1 MRNLEMIIIHCSAT
15 PSNMDIGVEEIRK
28 WHLERGFSDIGYHYV
43 IRRDGELEVGRPINT
58 PGAHCKGHNARSIG
72 VCLVGGVDKY
82 AGKLV
87 ASCNFTELQWNAL
100 DLLVTSLLGKYPS
113 IQSVHGH
120 NEFAAKDCP
129 CFDVQEWVKRT
140 RIMERRSAKS

>member
-1 MRNLEMIIIHCSAT
+1 MRNLDMIVIHCSAT

-28 WHLERGFSDIGYHYV
+28 WHLEQGFSDIGYHYV
-43 IRRDGELEVGRPINT
+43 IKRNGELEVGRPIDK

-87 ASCNFTELQWNAL
+87 SSCNFTELQWNAL
-100 DLLVTSLLGKYPS
+100 DLLVTNLLGKYHS
-113 IQSVHGH
+113 IRSVHGH

-129 CFDVQEWVKRT
+129 CFDVQEWAKRT
-140 RIMERRSAKS
+140 KIMERRSAKS

>member
-15 PSNMDIGVEEIRK
+15 TSAMCLGAEEIRK

-43 IRRDGELEVGRPINT
+43 IRRNGSVEPGRPLDQ
-58 PGAHCKGHNARSIG
+58 PGAHCKGYNARSIG
-72 VCLVGGVDKY
+72 ICLVGGVEEHE
-82 AGKLV
+82 GKLIP
-87 ASCNFTELQWNAL
+87 AGNFTEIQWQVL
-100 DLLVTSLLGKYPS
+100 EQLVIRLLRAYPS

-129 CFDVQEWVKRT
+129 CFDVQEWVKRA
-140 RIMERRSAKS
+140 RIMERRSAKY